1 MTILVPET
9 QLTQQ
14 FTVNIT
20 NMSLLV
26 PSYDFVLTSQWSHQP
41 ITMAVT
47 VIATNARYSTLEMTF
62 PVGFGDAH
70 KNGIYNWRLV
80 TSSNGTSGSTTLE
93 AGLVKIV
100 TDPGGDLGI
109 TEFISTPAT
118 EERVAEVFF
127 RPNY

>member
-1 MTILVPET
+1 MTILVPEN

-20 NMSLLV
+20 NMSLV
-26 PSYDFVLTSQWSHQP
+26 PAAYAFILISQYSHQALP
-41 ITMAVT
+41 LGVT
-47 VIATNARYSTLEMTF
+47 VIKTNARYSTLEVTF
-62 PVGFGDAH
+62 PIGFGDEH

-80 TSSNGTSGSTTLE
+80 QNATTLE

-100 TDPGGDLGI
+100 TDPGGSLGI
-109 TEFISTPAT
+109 KEFISTPQT
-118 EERVAEVFF
+118 EERVSEVFY

>member
-1 MTILVPET
+1 MTILVPEN

-20 NMSLLV
+20 NMSLV
-26 PSYDFVLTSQWSHQP
+26 PAAYAFILISQYSHQALP
-41 ITMAVT
+41 LGVT
-47 VIATNARYSTLEMTF
+47 VIKTNARYSTLEVTF
-62 PVGFGDAH
+62 PIGFGDEH

-80 TSSNGTSGSTTLE
+80 QNAITLE

-109 TEFISTPAT
+109 TEYISTPAT
-118 EERVAEVFF
+118 EERVADVFY

>member
-1 MTILVPET
+1 MTILVPEL

-14 FTVNIT
+14 FTVNIP
-20 NMSLLV
+20 NMVAGGNLT
-26 PSYDFVLTSQWSHQP
+26 FALTSQYSHIAMP
-41 ITMAVT
+41 LLVNKIVT
-47 VIATNARYSTLEMTF
+47 SNARYTTLEVTF
-62 PVGFGDAH
+62 PAGFGDEH

-80 TSSNGTSGSTTLE
+80 QNAITLE

-100 TDPGGDLGI
+100 TDPGGGLGM

-118 EERVAEVFF
+118 EERVADVFY

>member
-14 FTVNIT
+14 FTVNIP
-20 NMSLLV
+20 NMTASSLVL
-26 PSYDFVLTSQWSHQP
+26 VLTSQYSHQP
-41 ITMAVT
+41 LELTVDSIIT
-47 VIATNARYSTLEMTF
+47 TNARYSTLEVTF
-62 PVGFGDAH
+62 PAGFGDAH

-80 TSSNGTSGSTTLE
+80 QNSVTLE

-109 TEFISTPAT
+109 KEFISTPQT
-118 EERVAEVFF
+118 EERISEVFY